1 MPACWGKLLKERFTP
16 REASF
21 FYILFPTETRRADW
35 FSRFTCTRPFF
46 NPLYTGHPERGTLAN
61 IADPDQMP
69 HNVASD
75 QGLHCLLTGFSIKN
89 RIKATK

>member
-1 MPACWGKLLKERFTP
+1 MVLYAGLSIFFASLL
-16 REASF
+16 
-21 FYILFPTETRRADW
+21 
-35 FSRFTCTRPFF
+35 

>member
-1 MPACWGKLLKERFTP
+1 MRSTLERKNLLQE
-16 REASF
+16 EQ
-21 FYILFPTETRRADW
+21 I
-35 FSRFTCTRPFF
+35 FSF

-61 IADPDQMP
+61 IVDPDQMP

-75 QGLHCLLTGFSIKN
+75 QGLHCLLTGLSIEN